1 MKKILTKLLLGVLAL
16 CLLLG
21 TLSACSESNWKGSVT
36 LKTPGNVVSN
46 GGFISETENY
56 LYFINGVG
64 SSTADNTMG
73 APLKGS
79 LMVVDKN
86 DLTKPQTVVPKLF
99 VATDYNA
106 GVFVDGGYVY
116 YGTPSTEKNAEG
128 DIANDELTFVKTKLD
143 GSGNTTEFFTVD
155 SLSIEYRIIKG
166 EDGNVYIVYYDAD
179 NSAIVSYNTANGRK
193 HPVAKIDAKANET
206 LSTYKFIDG
215 EGGFSVIYVNT
226 VYAEPYNADKAASA
240 SYTRPTET
248 FNKMYAYKV
257 GEEESTLLYSG
268 AYGADDIDDA
278 TYAATLIKNGYLF
291 YTETIRG
298 VATTYALDLTGVLT
312 AASVE
317 KGTKIVN
324 TTYVADS
331 TVIKSL
337 GEVYVLESGTVYKT
351 TLVEKD
357 NQIKRPVAKA
367 STISTLLFVKG
378 ADLYYYNSSNQI
390 ARIELKNL
398 TDGSDLD
405 KEVNEIRVSE
415 NSVSTTWYDPE
426 VITIDGKEVLFYCDN
441 SNVGKS
447 YIKYVDLS
455 ATVIEEDTD
464 DDDEN
469 DLFYVDTE
477 SVSLLGVMTVS
488 DQASVV
494 TSKINALS
502 SLLPSGGLTATD
514 DDKEFMDKVA
524 EIKALYDG
532 ITNQEVKD
540 AVSKD
545 AVKTLNRYIKA
556 DEIAKLYVKLEG
568 IENVLDKDDIPE
580 NLKTAYDEVK
590 GSLESFKSSDDAT
603 AVDGLIHNNLK
614 YYYQQ
619 YLKLLE
625 AED

>member
-21 TLSACSESNWKGSVT
+21 TLSACSESNWSGSVT

-73 APLKGS
+73 TPLKGS

-99 VATDYNA
+99 VASDYNA
-106 GVFVDGGYVY
+106 GVFIDGGYVY

-128 DIANDELTFVKTKLD
+128 NIANDELTFVKTKLD

-155 SLSIEYRIIKG
+155 SLSIEYRIVKG
-166 EDGNVYIVYYDAD
+166 DNGNVYIVYYDAN
-179 NSAIVSYNTANGRK
+179 NSAIVSYNTANGSK
-193 HPVAKIDAKANET
+193 ETVAKTDSKADET

-215 EGGFSVIYVNT
+215 EDGFSVIYVNT
-226 VYAEPYNADKAASA
+226 VYAEPYSADKAASA
-240 SYTRPTET
+240 SYSRPTET

-257 GEEESTLLYSG
+257 GEGSTLLYSG
-268 AYGADDIDDA
+268 AYEEGDLDDA

-298 VATTYALDLTGVLT
+298 VANTYALDLS
-312 AASVE
+312 SVAE
-317 KGTKIVN
+317 ATTVAKGTKIAN

-331 TVIKSL
+331 TVIESL
-337 GEVYVLESGTVYKT
+337 NEVYVLENGTVYKT

-357 NQIKRPVAKA
+357 NEIKRPVAKA

-378 ADLYYYNSSNQI
+378 TDLYYYNSSNQI

-398 TDGSDLD
+398 TDGADLN

-415 NSVSTTWYDPE
+415 DSVSTTWYDPE

-441 SNVGKS
+441 SNTGKS
-447 YIKYVDLS
+447 YIKYVDLG

-464 DDDEN
+464 DDDKN

-477 SVSLLGVMTVS
+477 SVKLLGVMTVA

-502 SLLPSGGLTATD
+502 NLLPSGGLTATD

-532 ITNQEVKD
+532 ITNSEVKS
-540 AVSKD
+540 AVSED

-556 DEIAKLYVKLEG
+556 EEIAKLYVKLEG
-568 IENVLDKDDIPE
+568 IQDVLDKDDIPA
-580 NLKTAYDEVK
+580 NLQTAYDEVK
-590 GSLESFKSSDDAT
+590 GGLEAFKSSNDA
-603 AVDGLIHNNLK
+603 AVVDNLIHNNLK

-625 AED
+625 AKD